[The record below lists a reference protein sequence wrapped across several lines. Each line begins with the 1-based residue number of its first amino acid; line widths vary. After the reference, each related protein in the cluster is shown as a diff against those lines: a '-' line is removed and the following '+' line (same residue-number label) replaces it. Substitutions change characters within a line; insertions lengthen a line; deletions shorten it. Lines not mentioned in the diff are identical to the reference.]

1 MARKRK
7 KHDHD
12 DHVDESW
19 LIPYADLLTLLLAL
33 FIVLFASSSID
44 AAKYEQMAKSFNVVF
59 TGGTGVMDQTSMQST
74 EETENSNQTKKAAEE
89 EDEEAK
95 AKARDHAVLSKV
107 KKQVDSFIANK
118 KLGAKLETKLTDE
131 GLLITI
137 EDSIFFDSGRAVI
150 RPQDVPLAKEISK
163 LLVINPARDIVISG
177 HTDNVPIRNSE
188 FESNWYLSAIRAVNF
203 LSIILENS
211 NLNQENFSTKGFGEF
226 KPIASND
233 TAEGRSKNRRVEVL
247 ILLIEKKQNKKG
259 SPRLPFLFILY
270 DHINVLHGVPHV

>member
-7 KHDHD
+7 KHDHE

-59 TGGTGVMDQTSMQST
+59 TGGTGVMDQSSMQST
-74 EETENSNQTKKAAEE
+74 EETENSNQTKKSAEDE
-89 EDEEAK
+89 EEEAK
-95 AKARDHAVLSKV
+95 ARDQAVLTKV
-107 KKQVDSFIANK
+107 KKQVDSFIADK
-118 KLGAKLETKLTDE
+118 KLGSKLETKLTDE

-150 RPQDVPLAKEISK
+150 RSQDVPLAKEISK

-203 LSIILENS
+203 LNILLENS
-211 NLNQENFSTKGFGEF
+211 NLDQENFSTKGYGEF

-247 ILLIEKKQNKKG
+247 ILPIEKKAK
-259 SPRLPFLFILY
+259 
-270 DHINVLHGVPHV
+270 

>member
-7 KHDHD
+7 KNDHD
-12 DHVDESW
+12 EHVDESW

-59 TGGTGVMDQTSMQST
+59 TGGTGVMDQSSMQST
-74 EETENSNQTKKAAEE
+74 EETENSDQIKKSAE

-95 AKARDHAVLSKV
+95 AKARDQAVLTKV
-107 KKQVDSFIANK
+107 KKQVDSFITNK
-118 KLGAKLETKLTDE
+118 NLGSKLETKLTDE

-203 LSIILENS
+203 LNILLENS
-211 NLNQENFSTKGFGEF
+211 SLDQENFSTKGYGEF

-247 ILLIEKKQNKKG
+247 ILPIEKKTK
-259 SPRLPFLFILY
+259 
-270 DHINVLHGVPHV
+270 

>member
-7 KHDHD
+7 KHDHE

-44 AAKYEQMAKSFNVVF
+44 VAKYEQMAKSFNVVF
-59 TGGTGVMDQTSMQST
+59 TGGTGVMDQSSMQST
-74 EETENSNQTKKAAEE
+74 EETENSNQTKKSAEDE
-89 EDEEAK
+89 EEAK
-95 AKARDHAVLSKV
+95 AKARDQAVLTKV
-107 KKQVDSFIANK
+107 KKQVDSFIADK
-118 KLGAKLETKLTDE
+118 KLGSKLETKLTDE

-150 RPQDVPLAKEISK
+150 RSQDVPLAKEISK

-203 LSIILENS
+203 LNILLENS
-211 NLNQENFSTKGFGEF
+211 NLDQENFSTKGYGEF

-247 ILLIEKKQNKKG
+247 ILPIEKKAK
-259 SPRLPFLFILY
+259 
-270 DHINVLHGVPHV
+270 

>member
-12 DHVDESW
+12 EHVDESW

-44 AAKYEQMAKSFNVVF
+44 VAKYEQMAKSFNVVF
-59 TGGTGVMDQTSMQST
+59 TGGTGVMDQSSMQNT
-74 EETENSNQTKKAAEE
+74 EEIENSNETKKFAED
-89 EDEEAK
+89 DEEAR
-95 AKARDHAVLSKV
+95 AKARDQAVLTKV
-107 KKQVDSFIANK
+107 KKQVDTFIAKK
-118 KLGAKLETKLTDE
+118 KLGSKLETKLTDE

-137 EDSIFFDSGRAVI
+137 EDSIFFDSGRADI
-150 RPQDVPLAKEISK
+150 RSQDVPLAREISK

-188 FESNWYLSAIRAVNF
+188 FKSNWYLSAIRAVNF
-203 LSIILENS
+203 LNILLENS
-211 NLNQENFSTKGFGEF
+211 HLNQENFSTKGYGEF

-247 ILLIEKKQNKKG
+247 ILPIEKKAK
-259 SPRLPFLFILY
+259 
-270 DHINVLHGVPHV
+270 

>member
-7 KHDHD
+7 NHDHE

-59 TGGTGVMDQTSMQST
+59 TGGTGVMDQSSMKST
-74 EETENSNQTKKAAEE
+74 EETENSNQVKKAAEE
-89 EDEEAK
+89 EKDEEAK
-95 AKARDHAVLSKV
+95 AKARDQAVLTKV
-107 KKQVDSFIANK
+107 KQQVDSFIANK

-203 LSIILENS
+203 LNILLENS
-211 NLNQENFSTKGFGEF
+211 NLNQENFSTKGYGEF

-247 ILLIEKKQNKKG
+247 ILPIEKKAK
-259 SPRLPFLFILY
+259 
-270 DHINVLHGVPHV
+270 

>member
-7 KHDHD
+7 KHDHE

-59 TGGTGVMDQTSMQST
+59 TGGTGVMDQSSIQST
-74 EETENSNQTKKAAEE
+74 EETENSNQTKKSAEDE
-89 EDEEAK
+89 EEAK
-95 AKARDHAVLSKV
+95 AKARDQAVLTKV
-107 KKQVDSFIANK
+107 KKQVDSFIADK
-118 KLGAKLETKLTDE
+118 KLGSKLETKLTDE

-150 RPQDVPLAKEISK
+150 RSQDVPLAKEISK

-203 LSIILENS
+203 LNILLENS
-211 NLNQENFSTKGFGEF
+211 NLDQENFSTKGYGEF

-247 ILLIEKKQNKKG
+247 ILPIEKKAK
-259 SPRLPFLFILY
+259 
-270 DHINVLHGVPHV
+270 

>member
-7 KHDHD
+7 KHDHE

-59 TGGTGVMDQTSMQST
+59 TGGTGVMDQSSMQST
-74 EETENSNQTKKAAEE
+74 EETENSNQTKKSAEDE
-89 EDEEAK
+89 EEAK
-95 AKARDHAVLSKV
+95 AKARDQAVLTKV
-107 KKQVDSFIANK
+107 KKQVDSFIADK
-118 KLGAKLETKLTDE
+118 KLGSKLETKLTDE

-150 RPQDVPLAKEISK
+150 RSQDVPLAKEISK

-203 LSIILENS
+203 LNILLENS
-211 NLNQENFSTKGFGEF
+211 NLDQENFSTKGYGEF

-247 ILLIEKKQNKKG
+247 ILPIEKKTK
-259 SPRLPFLFILY
+259 
-270 DHINVLHGVPHV
+270 

>member
-7 KHDHD
+7 QHDHD

-44 AAKYEQMAKSFNVVF
+44 VAKYEQMAKSFNVVF
-59 TGGTGVMDQTSMQST
+59 TGGTGVMDQSSLEST
-74 EETENSNQTKKAAEE
+74 EETENSDQTEESAED
-89 EDEEAK
+89 DEEAK
-95 AKARDHAVLSKV
+95 AKARDQAVLTKV
-107 KKQVDSFIANK
+107 KKQVDSFIAEK
-118 KLGAKLETKLTDE
+118 KLGSKLETKLTDE

-203 LSIILENS
+203 LNILLENKD
-211 NLNQENFSTKGFGEF
+211 LNQENFSTKGYGEF

-247 ILLIEKKQNKKG
+247 ILPIEKKSK
-259 SPRLPFLFILY
+259 
-270 DHINVLHGVPHV
+270 

>member
-7 KHDHD
+7 KHDHE

-59 TGGTGVMDQTSMQST
+59 TGGTGVMDQSSMQST
-74 EETENSNQTKKAAEE
+74 EETENSNQTKKSAEE
-89 EDEEAK
+89 EEAK
-95 AKARDHAVLSKV
+95 AKARDQAVLTKV
-107 KKQVDSFIANK
+107 KKQVDSFIADK
-118 KLGAKLETKLTDE
+118 KLGSKLETKLTDE

-150 RPQDVPLAKEISK
+150 RSQDVPLAKEISK

-203 LSIILENS
+203 LNILLENS
-211 NLNQENFSTKGFGEF
+211 NLDQENFSTKGYGEF

-247 ILLIEKKQNKKG
+247 ILPIEKKAK
-259 SPRLPFLFILY
+259 
-270 DHINVLHGVPHV
+270 

>member
-7 KHDHD
+7 NHDHE

-59 TGGTGVMDQTSMQST
+59 TGGTGVMDQSSMQST
-74 EETENSNQTKKAAEE
+74 EETENSNQTQKSAE
-89 EDEEAK
+89 DDDEAK
-95 AKARDHAVLSKV
+95 AKARDQAVLTKV
-107 KKQVDSFIANK
+107 KKQVDSFIADK
-118 KLGAKLETKLTDE
+118 KLGSKLETKLTDE

-150 RPQDVPLAKEISK
+150 RSQDVPLAKEISK

-203 LSIILENS
+203 LNILLENS
-211 NLNQENFSTKGFGEF
+211 NLDQENFSTKGYGEF

-247 ILLIEKKQNKKG
+247 ILPIEKKEK
-259 SPRLPFLFILY
+259 
-270 DHINVLHGVPHV
+270 

>member
-12 DHVDESW
+12 EHVDESW

-33 FIVLFASSSID
+33 FIVLFASSSVD

-59 TGGTGVMDQTSMQST
+59 TGGTGVLDNTSLQST
-74 EETENSNQTKKAAEE
+74 EETENSNQTKKSTEDKD
-89 EDEEAK
+89 DEEAAK
-95 AKARDHAVLSKV
+95 AKDHAVLTKV
-107 KKQVDSFIANK
+107 KQQVDSFIEK
-118 KLGAKLETKLTDE
+118 KNLGSKLQTKLTDE

-137 EDSIFFDSGRAVI
+137 EDSIFFDSGKAII
-150 RPQDVPLAKEISK
+150 RSQDVSLAKEISK

-203 LSIILENS
+203 LNILLEN
-211 NLNQENFSTKGFGEF
+211 NKLNQENFSTKGFGEF

-233 TAEGRSKNRRVEVL
+233 TAKGRSQNRRVELL
-247 ILLIEKKQNKKG
+247 ILPIEKKSK
-259 SPRLPFLFILY
+259 
-270 DHINVLHGVPHV
+270 

>member
-7 KHDHD
+7 KHDHE

-59 TGGTGVMDQTSMQST
+59 TGGTGVMDQSSMKST
-74 EETENSNQTKKAAEE
+74 EETEQSDQTKKSAEE
-89 EDEEAK
+89 EEEAQ
-95 AKARDHAVLSKV
+95 AKARDQAVLTKV
-107 KKQVDSFIANK
+107 KQQVDSFISNK
-118 KLGAKLETKLTDE
+118 KLGSKLETKLTDE

-203 LSIILENS
+203 LNILLENS
-211 NLNQENFSTKGFGEF
+211 NLDQENFSTKGFGEF

-247 ILLIEKKQNKKG
+247 ILPIEKKAK
-259 SPRLPFLFILY
+259 
-270 DHINVLHGVPHV
+270 

>member
-7 KHDHD
+7 KHDHE

-19 LIPYADLLTLLLAL
+19 LLPYADLLTLLVAL

-59 TGGTGVMDQTSMQST
+59 TGGTGVMDQSSMQST
-74 EETENSNQTKKAAEE
+74 EETEHSNQVKKAAEE
-89 EDEEAK
+89 DEEAR
-95 AKARDHAVLSKV
+95 AKARDKAVLTKV

-118 KLGAKLETKLTDE
+118 KLGSKLETKLTDE

-188 FESNWYLSAIRAVNF
+188 FQSNWYLSAIRAVNF
-203 LSIILENS
+203 LNILLENS
-211 NLNQENFSTKGFGEF
+211 DLDQENFSTKGYGEF

-247 ILLIEKKQNKKG
+247 ILPIEKKAK
-259 SPRLPFLFILY
+259 
-270 DHINVLHGVPHV
+270 

>member
-7 KHDHD
+7 KHDHE

-59 TGGTGVMDQTSMQST
+59 TGGTGVMDQSSMQST
-74 EETENSNQTKKAAEE
+74 EETENSNQTKKSAED
-89 EDEEAK
+89 EDEEEAK
-95 AKARDHAVLSKV
+95 AKARDQAVLTKV
-107 KKQVDSFIANK
+107 KKQVDSFIADK
-118 KLGAKLETKLTDE
+118 KLGSKLETKLTDE

-203 LSIILENS
+203 LNILLENS
-211 NLNQENFSTKGFGEF
+211 NLDQENFSTKGYGEF

-233 TAEGRSKNRRVEVL
+233 TAKGRSKNRRVEVL
-247 ILLIEKKQNKKG
+247 ILPIEKKAK
-259 SPRLPFLFILY
+259 
-270 DHINVLHGVPHV
+270 

>member
-59 TGGTGVMDQTSMQST
+59 TGGTGVMDQSSMQST
-74 EETENSNQTKKAAEE
+74 EETENSDQIKKAAE

-95 AKARDHAVLSKV
+95 AKARDQAVLTKV
-107 KKQVDSFIANK
+107 KKQVDSFITDK
-118 KLGAKLETKLTDE
+118 KLGSKLETKLTEE

-203 LSIILENS
+203 LSILLENS
-211 NLNQENFSTKGFGEF
+211 NLDQENFSTKGFGEF
-226 KPIASND
+226 KPIATND

-247 ILLIEKKQNKKG
+247 ILPIEKKEK
-259 SPRLPFLFILY
+259 
-270 DHINVLHGVPHV
+270 

>member
-12 DHVDESW
+12 EHVDESW

-59 TGGTGVMDQTSMQST
+59 TGGTGVMDQSSMQST
-74 EETENSNQTKKAAEE
+74 EETENSNQIKKSAE

-95 AKARDHAVLSKV
+95 AKSRDHAVLTKV

-118 KLGAKLETKLTDE
+118 NLESKLETKLTDE

-163 LLVINPARDIVISG
+163 LLVINPAHDIVISG

-188 FESNWYLSAIRAVNF
+188 FKSNWYLSAIRAVNF
-203 LSIILENS
+203 LNILLENS
-211 NLNQENFSTKGFGEF
+211 NLDQENFSTKGYGEF
-226 KPIASND
+226 KPITSNN

-247 ILLIEKKQNKKG
+247 ILPIEKKGK
-259 SPRLPFLFILY
+259 
-270 DHINVLHGVPHV
+270 

>member
-89 EDEEAK
+89 DEEAQ
-95 AKARDHAVLSKV
+95 AKARDHAVLTKV

-137 EDSIFFDSGRAVI
+137 EDSIFFDSGRAII
-150 RPQDVPLAKEISK
+150 RPQDVPLAKE
-163 LLVINPARDIVISG
+163 
-177 HTDNVPIRNSE
+177 
-188 FESNWYLSAIRAVNF
+188 
-203 LSIILENS
+203 
-211 NLNQENFSTKGFGEF
+211 NLKT
-226 KPIASND
+226 
-233 TAEGRSKNRRVEVL
+233 TR
-247 ILLIEKKQNKKG
+247 
-259 SPRLPFLFILY
+259 
-270 DHINVLHGVPHV
+270 H

>member
-7 KHDHD
+7 KHDED
-12 DHVDESW
+12 EHVDESW
-19 LIPYADLLTLLLAL
+19 LIPYADILTLLLAL

-59 TGGTGVMDQTSMQST
+59 TGGTGVMDHSSMQST
-74 EETENSNQTKKAAEE
+74 EETEQSNQVKKSAD

-95 AKARDHAVLSKV
+95 AKARDQAVLNKV
-107 KKQVDSFIANK
+107 KKQVDSFIASK
-118 KLGAKLETKLTDE
+118 KLDAKLQTKLTDE

-150 RPQDVPLAKEISK
+150 RQQDVPLAKEISK
-163 LLVINPARDIVISG
+163 LLIINPARDIVISG
-177 HTDNVPIRNSE
+177 HTDNVPIRNSD

-203 LSIILENS
+203 LNILLENAD
-211 NLNQENFSTKGFGEF
+211 LNQENFSTKGFGEF

-247 ILLIEKKQNKKG
+247 ILPIEKKDK
-259 SPRLPFLFILY
+259 
-270 DHINVLHGVPHV
+270 

>member
-7 KHDHD
+7 KHDHE

-59 TGGTGVMDQTSMQST
+59 TGGTGVMDQSSMQST
-74 EETENSNQTKKAAEE
+74 EETENSNQTKKSAEDEE
-89 EDEEAK
+89 EEEAK
-95 AKARDHAVLSKV
+95 AKARDQAVLTKV
-107 KKQVDSFIANK
+107 KKQVDSFIADK
-118 KLGAKLETKLTDE
+118 KLGSKLETKLTDE

-150 RPQDVPLAKEISK
+150 RSQDVPLAKEISK

-203 LSIILENS
+203 LNILLENS
-211 NLNQENFSTKGFGEF
+211 NLDQENFSTKGYGEF

-247 ILLIEKKQNKKG
+247 ILPIEKKAK
-259 SPRLPFLFILY
+259 
-270 DHINVLHGVPHV
+270 

>member
-7 KHDHD
+7 KHDHE

-59 TGGTGVMDQTSMQST
+59 TGGTGVMDQSSMQST
-74 EETENSNQTKKAAEE
+74 EETENSNQTKKSAEDE
-89 EDEEAK
+89 EEEAK
-95 AKARDHAVLSKV
+95 AKARDQAVLTKV
-107 KKQVDSFIANK
+107 KKQVDSFIADK
-118 KLGAKLETKLTDE
+118 KLGSKLETKLTDE

-150 RPQDVPLAKEISK
+150 RSQDVPLAKEISK

-203 LSIILENS
+203 LNILLENS
-211 NLNQENFSTKGFGEF
+211 NLDQENFSTKGYGEF
-226 KPIASND
+226 KPTASND

-247 ILLIEKKQNKKG
+247 ILPIEKKAK
-259 SPRLPFLFILY
+259 
-270 DHINVLHGVPHV
+270 

>member
-7 KHDHD
+7 KHDED
-12 DHVDESW
+12 EHVDESW
-19 LIPYADLLTLLLAL
+19 LIPYADILTLLLAL

-59 TGGTGVMDQTSMQST
+59 TGGTGVMDQSSMQST
-74 EETENSNQTKKAAEE
+74 EETEQSNQVKKSAD
-89 EDEEAK
+89 EDEDAK
-95 AKARDHAVLSKV
+95 AKARDQAVLNKV
-107 KKQVDSFIANK
+107 KKQVDSFIASK
-118 KLGAKLETKLTDE
+118 KLDAKLQTKLTDE

-150 RPQDVPLAKEISK
+150 RQQDVPLAKEISK
-163 LLVINPARDIVISG
+163 LLIINPARDIVISG
-177 HTDNVPIRNSE
+177 HTDNVPIRNSD

-203 LSIILENS
+203 LNILLENTD
-211 NLNQENFSTKGFGEF
+211 LNQENFSTKGFGEF

-247 ILLIEKKQNKKG
+247 ILPIEKKDK
-259 SPRLPFLFILY
+259 
-270 DHINVLHGVPHV
+270 

>member
-7 KHDHD
+7 KHDHE

-59 TGGTGVMDQTSMQST
+59 TGGTGVMDQSSMQST
-74 EETENSNQTKKAAEE
+74 EETENSNQTKKSAEDE
-89 EDEEAK
+89 EEAK
-95 AKARDHAVLSKV
+95 AKARDQAVLTKV
-107 KKQVDSFIANK
+107 KKQVDSFIADK
-118 KLGAKLETKLTDE
+118 KLGSKLETKLTDE

-150 RPQDVPLAKEISK
+150 RSQDVPLAKEISK

-203 LSIILENS
+203 LNILLENN
-211 NLNQENFSTKGFGEF
+211 NLDQENFSTKGYGEF

-247 ILLIEKKQNKKG
+247 ILPIEKKAK
-259 SPRLPFLFILY
+259 
-270 DHINVLHGVPHV
+270 

>member
-7 KHDHD
+7 KHDHE

-19 LIPYADLLTLLLAL
+19 LLPYADLLTLLVAL

-59 TGGTGVMDQTSMQST
+59 TGGTGVMDQSSMQST
-74 EETENSNQTKKAAEE
+74 EETENSNQTKKSAE
-89 EDEEAK
+89 EEAK
-95 AKARDHAVLSKV
+95 AKARDQAVLTKV
-107 KKQVDSFIANK
+107 KKQVDSFIADK
-118 KLGAKLETKLTDE
+118 KLGSKLETKLTDE

-150 RPQDVPLAKEISK
+150 RSQDVPLAKEISK

-203 LSIILENS
+203 LNILLENS
-211 NLNQENFSTKGFGEF
+211 NLDQENFSTKGYGEF

-247 ILLIEKKQNKKG
+247 ILPIEKKAK
-259 SPRLPFLFILY
+259 
-270 DHINVLHGVPHV
+270 

>member
-7 KHDHD
+7 KHDHE

-59 TGGTGVMDQTSMQST
+59 TGGTGVMDQSSMQST
-74 EETENSNQTKKAAEE
+74 EETENSNQTKKSAEDE
-89 EDEEAK
+89 EEAK
-95 AKARDHAVLSKV
+95 AKARDQAVLTKV
-107 KKQVDSFIANK
+107 KKQVDSFIADK
-118 KLGAKLETKLTDE
+118 KLGSKLETKLTDE

-150 RPQDVPLAKEISK
+150 RSQDVPLAKEISK

-203 LSIILENS
+203 LNILLENS
-211 NLNQENFSTKGFGEF
+211 NLDQENFSTKGYGEF

-247 ILLIEKKQNKKG
+247 ILPIEKKAK
-259 SPRLPFLFILY
+259 
-270 DHINVLHGVPHV
+270 

>member
-1 MARKRK
+1 MAKKRK
-7 KHDHD
+7 KHAHD

-33 FIVLFASSSID
+33 FIVLFASSSVD

-59 TGGTGVMDQTSMQST
+59 TGGTGVMDQSSMQST
-74 EETENSNQTKKAAEE
+74 EETEHSNKPKKSAEE
-89 EDEEAK
+89 NEEAK
-95 AKARDHAVLSKV
+95 AKARDHAILTKV
-107 KKQVDSFIANK
+107 KKQVDTFIVNK
-118 KLGAKLETKLTDE
+118 KLASKLETKLTDE

-150 RPQDVPLAKEISK
+150 RSQDVPLAKEISK
-163 LLVINPARDIVISG
+163 LLVLNPVRDIVISG

-203 LSIILENS
+203 LNILLEN
-211 NLNQENFSTKGFGEF
+211 NKLEQENFSTKGYGEF

-233 TAEGRSKNRRVEVL
+233 TAEGRSQNRRVEVL
-247 ILLIEKKQNKKG
+247 ILPIEKKAK
-259 SPRLPFLFILY
+259 
-270 DHINVLHGVPHV
+270 